1 MTTWRYLSGVFYSI
15 YVFTESAPAW
25 VRDLLFANPATVYIE
40 LVRVSLMTSH
50 SAPGFLWWY
59 AAAWGVGA
67 LLVGFFVF
75 YRAEE
80 SYARG

>member
-1 MTTWRYLSGVFYSI
+1 
-15 YVFTESAPAW
+15 
-25 VRDLLFANPATVYIE
+25 
-40 LVRVSLMTSH
+40 MTSH

-59 AAAWGVGA
+59 AAAWGVGT